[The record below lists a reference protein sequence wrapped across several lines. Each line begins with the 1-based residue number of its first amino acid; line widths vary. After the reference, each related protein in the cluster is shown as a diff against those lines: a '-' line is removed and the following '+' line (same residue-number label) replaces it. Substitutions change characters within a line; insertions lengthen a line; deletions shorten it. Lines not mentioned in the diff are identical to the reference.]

1 MRQMEEP
8 SRDCLFLTEEI
19 LFNVKTWTNRN
30 AAKRRREN
38 PKQHQTPRTPVE
50 STSELRAFFGV
61 LIAIND
67 LIEKPRYEK
76 PGYENYFDRYEQL
89 PVVVPF
95 ARFLDSV

>member
-1 MRQMEEP
+1 M
-8 SRDCLFLTEEI
+8 
-19 LFNVKTWTNRN
+19 
-30 AAKRRREN
+30 
-38 PKQHQTPRTPVE
+38 E

-61 LIAIND
+61 LIVIND

>member
-1 MRQMEEP
+1 MEEP

-19 LFNVKTWTNRN
+19 LFNVKTWTNRY
-30 AAKRRREN
+30 AAEKRREN

-50 STSELRAFFGV
+50 STSELRPFFGV
-61 LIAIND
+61 LIAINN
-67 LIEKPRYEK
+67 LIEK